1 MTDDVTFQPPVGFS
15 AGVSFAPPVS
25 ISPAIGFQPPV
36 AATPDVA
43 LTHSG
48 SFQASLGLSTPLYDY
63 NSPSRMSESFSLLER
78 SNSSLA
84 ALRLKM
90 SEQFHS
96 GTSETW
102 RPSSDPFRTP
112 GLVR

>member
-1 MTDDVTFQPPVGFS
+1 MAADVTFQPPVGFS

-78 SNSSLA
+78 SGSSLA

-90 SEQFHS
+90 SEQYHA
-96 GTSETW
+96 TASETW
-102 RPSSDPFRTP
+102 RPSSYTFKTP
-112 GLVR
+112 DMAR